1 MYRYIIIAVSKKIT
15 DMDTKDIKEKVE
27 HLEHLLFRATLEEYP
42 KLAREYSYW
51 AEKLAEREKVS
62 TKRRSDDEDDE
73 DADDENEETDENDDE
88 DDDE

>member
-1 MYRYIIIAVSKKIT
+1 ME
-15 DMDTKDIKEKVE
+15 TKDIKEKVE

-62 TKRRSDDEDDE
+62 NKRRADSEDDDDDDDEKDDAE
-73 DADDENEETDENDDE
+73 DIGENDD
-88 DDDE
+88 DDDEAEE

>member
-1 MYRYIIIAVSKKIT
+1 ME
-15 DMDTKDIKEKVE
+15 TKDIKEKVE

-62 TKRRSDDEDDE
+62 TKRRTEDG
-73 DADDENEETDENDDE
+73 DE
-88 DDDE
+88 DDDEKNDDEANDEIADGDDDEDGE

>member
-1 MYRYIIIAVSKKIT
+1 ME
-15 DMDTKDIKEKVE
+15 TKDIKEKVE

-62 TKRRSDDEDDE
+62 TKRRTEDGDEDD
-73 DADDENEETDENDDE
+73 DDEENDDE
-88 DDDE
+88 ANDEIVDGEDDDEDGE

>member
-1 MYRYIIIAVSKKIT
+1 ME
-15 DMDTKDIKEKVE
+15 TKDIKEKVE

-62 TKRRSDDEDDE
+62 NKRRSES
-73 DADDENEETDENDDE
+73 DE
-88 DDDE
+88 DDDDDEKDDDAEDLGEDNGDEEDEE

>member
-1 MYRYIIIAVSKKIT
+1 ME
-15 DMDTKDIKEKVE
+15 TKDIKEKVE

-62 TKRRSDDEDDE
+62 NKRRSDS
-73 DADDENEETDENDDE
+73 DE
-88 DDDE
+88 DDDDDEKDDDAEDIGENDDDEEDEE

>member
-1 MYRYIIIAVSKKIT
+1 ME
-15 DMDTKDIKEKVE
+15 TKDIKEKVE

-62 TKRRSDDEDDE
+62 NKRR
-73 DADDENEETDENDDE
+73 ADSDE
-88 DDDE
+88 DDDDDEKDDDAEDLGDDDGDEEDEE

>member
-1 MYRYIIIAVSKKIT
+1 ME
-15 DMDTKDIKEKVE
+15 TKDIKEKVE

-62 TKRRSDDEDDE
+62 TKRRLDDD
-73 DADDENEETDENDDE
+73 DDE
-88 DDDE
+88 DDDEEKDNDEEITDSDDDDEDGE